1 MQMLEFSSTYLDAGA
16 VFIAGLIS
24 FLSPCIL
31 PVIPVFVSTL
41 IGSLDDQQ
49 KSLRIGRL
57 RIYLGPI
64 LRVTAF
70 MLGVTLT
77 FAILGL
83 AFGALGQLIRSFAFM
98 LACGIIV
105 VLLGIYQTGLIKI
118 PALMREKKLEL
129 KGKQR
134 KGAWGAF
141 LLGFTYSFGWT
152 PCIGPVFTAV
162 LSYTAN
168 QGALLGVI
176 YLLIYSVGFLLPF
189 LMFTVFSD
197 VLLDRIKGI
206 YKHMRIIKV
215 VGGIIIIGM
224 GVYLVVNSFAYLNMG

>member
-1 MQMLEFSSTYLDAGA
+1 MQMLDLSGTYLDAGG
-16 VFIAGLIS
+16 VFLAGLIS

-41 IGSLDDQQ
+41 IGSLDPSQ
-49 KSLRIGRL
+49 KSLKLGRL

-64 LRVTAF
+64 LRVAAF

-77 FAILGL
+77 FAILGM

-98 LACGIIV
+98 LVCSIIV
-105 VLLGIYQTGLIKI
+105 ILLGVYQTGLISI
-118 PALMREKKLEL
+118 PFLMRERKLEL
-129 KGKQR
+129 KSSHR
-134 KGAWGAF
+134 KGVGGAF

-152 PCIGPVFTAV
+152 PCIGPVFAAV

-168 QGALLGVI
+168 QGAVMGII

-189 LMFTVFSD
+189 LVFTVFSD
-197 VLLDRIKGI
+197 VLLDKIKGI
-206 YKHMRIIKV
+206 YRHMKAIKIA
-215 VGGIIIIGM
+215 GGVIIIAM
-224 GVYLVVNSFAYLNMG
+224 GIYLLISSFGYLK

>member
-1 MQMLEFSSTYLDAGA
+1 MQMLDLSSAYLDVGG

-31 PVIPVFVSTL
+31 PVIPVFISTL

-57 RIYLGPI
+57 RIYWGPI

-77 FAILGL
+77 FTILGL

-98 LACGIIV
+98 LICGIIV

-118 PALMREKKLEL
+118 PVLMREKKLEL
-129 KGKQR
+129 KGKR
-134 KGAWGAF
+134 KGAVGAF

-168 QGALLGVI
+168 QGALMGVI

-189 LMFTVFSD
+189 LLFTVFSD
-197 VLLDRIKGI
+197 VLLDKIKGI
-206 YKHMRIIKV
+206 YKHMRIIKI

-224 GVYLVVNSFAYLNMG
+224 GVYLLINSFWYLNQG